1 MVVHRRLHAIQTCSN
16 DPIKAGCV
24 PKQASKH
31 VPRSTLTKLPNL
43 THLSSQRNCKSGHQS
58 VVLHPQRIVRKLS
71 LSFVT
76 SSFPSP
82 GTYHWACIP
91 ESDTGRR
98 ARYSMCATSHH
109 RPPAAGQARQVL
121 SVYSLARGLLSTL
134 CRVPRS
140 GYVAPR
146 CLSRRVAWSDSSSSQ
161 PTTPCGP
168 ARGGALKS
176 AKNAKLASRVLYP
189 KLYCGRVRSRC
200 PVSCSQQHHMRCA
213 ARLRCPD
220 ALSTRARWRP
230 HSLRRLLA

>member
-1 MVVHRRLHAIQTCSN
+1 MHRPLHAIQTCSN
-16 DPIKAGCV
+16 EHLCTPSTANDPIQAGCV
-24 PKQASKH
+24 PS
-31 VPRSTLTKLPNL
+31 STLTNLPNL
-43 THLSSQRNCKSGHQS
+43 NLSQCNCKSGHQCVVSYSIRS
-58 VVLHPQRIVRKLS
+58 VLFGSSHYLIVAP
-71 LSFVT
+71 SF
-76 SSFPSP
+76 P

-140 GYVAPR
+140 GYVAPS

-161 PTTPCGP
+161 PTTRGP

-176 AKNAKLASRVLYP
+176 AKSEKRETRQPSPIPETLLRP
-189 KLYCGRVRSRC
+189 CQK
-200 PVSCSQQHHMRCA
+200 PVSGFM
-213 ARLRCPD
+213 
-220 ALSTRARWRP
+220 
-230 HSLRRLLA
+230 